1 VTKPKYTEIT
11 DAASLFE
18 AFDSADDNGPPIPF
32 IGHYRKFEEMS
43 TSETIAAE
51 TVADEEGAPVPSV
64 LSADG
69 SVTQKISPVKAAKG
83 AKLEQSA
90 SRLVQREGLQSLTP
104 LPGEVSGHMNQD
116 QGIRNK
122 EILQQSSVMQTAVNI
137 NYGMQSSPHITQQ
150 TSNLPTSV
158 TEGLSQSSPNESV
171 LREEENENIILIPE
185 AFIVEENIP
194 GDVQIAEVA
203 ELVEPDP
210 SRVSLKKRHACVF
223 LVVIAAIVISLA
235 IGLSVKFLNS
245 DVTSILES
253 TGTSQSENRSFS
265 PSSQPAIVQQSSQ
278 PSMQTSSLSMRDDI
292 QMNVLERNATFDGN
306 RGLALDWIMYTDE
319 LQLDVSSSNLH
330 QRYILALLSFE
341 FGIPGWWLPESTS
354 ECEWYGVGCSING
367 TVLKLE
373 LGKCMFRLAGSDL
386 FILLTHCVTIIAF

>member
-1 VTKPKYTEIT
+1 
-11 DAASLFE
+11 
-18 AFDSADDNGPPIPF
+18 
-32 IGHYRKFEEMS
+32 M
-43 TSETIAAE
+43 
-51 TVADEEGAPVPSV
+51 
-64 LSADG
+64 
-69 SVTQKISPVKAAKG
+69 
-83 AKLEQSA
+83 
-90 SRLVQREGLQSLTP
+90 
-104 LPGEVSGHMNQD
+104 
-116 QGIRNK
+116 
-122 EILQQSSVMQTAVNI
+122 
-137 NYGMQSSPHITQQ
+137 
-150 TSNLPTSV
+150 
-158 TEGLSQSSPNESV
+158 
-171 LREEENENIILIPE
+171 
-185 AFIVEENIP
+185 
-194 GDVQIAEVA
+194 
-203 ELVEPDP
+203 
-210 SRVSLKKRHACVF
+210 F

-386 FILLTHCVTIIAF
+386 FILLTQCVTLIAF